1 MFAERATVMF
11 GHIHCFLPCGSQCQ
25 FRPSSVGLKS
35 GTDYS
40 FESGT
45 STSEGYVPAPE
56 RSYALNLSVAM
67 IDRVFR
73 RSSIWPL
80 ELCYEILNLASVPS
94 RVRAKARRKR
104 AALLWDPYY
113 HLGEYCIFRSDGL
126 HTRIRMYPKAKKLES
141 A

>member
-11 GHIHCFLPCGSQCQ
+11 GHIHCFLPRGSQCR

-35 GTDYS
+35 RTDYS
-40 FESGT
+40 FKSGT
-45 STSEGYVPAPE
+45 SISKGYMPAHE
-56 RSYALNLSVAM
+56 RSYALNLWVA
-67 IDRVFR
+67 ITDRVFR

-80 ELCYEILNLASVPS
+80 ELCYENLNLAPVHS

-113 HLGEYCIFRSDGL
+113 HLGE
-126 HTRIRMYPKAKKLES
+126 
-141 A
+141 